1 MNVEKLA
8 SLLGLAQKARKIVS
22 GEFAVEQ
29 AVRSKKAK
37 LLLIAAD
44 ASENSKKNYR
54 ALAAYYQITCHET
67 LSKDQFGAAI
77 GKPPRA
83 ALAVIDSG
91 FSHTIITTLLT

>member
-1 MNVEKLA
+1 MNSDRLT

-29 AVRSKKAK
+29 AVRSNKAK
-37 LLLIAAD
+37 LLLIAID
-44 ASENSKKNYR
+44 ASENSKKSYHS
-54 ALAAYYQITCHET
+54 LANYYQIVCYET
-67 LSKDQFGAAI
+67 LSKDQFGAAT

-91 FSHTIITTLLT
+91 FSQAIITTLLT